1 MTTPY
6 RLSIGIDFGVC
17 TSGVSYCLL
26 RPNEAVS
33 SAVEIEF
40 GGEGKTLVP
49 SALGVNGN
57 WGNDIAAGEDKFTL
71 FKLKLLHT
79 DDLLQSYRQ
88 TPEQLTFVRDAL
100 GKIERAGKTDID
112 VVAEYLR
119 RLWAFAADSLSV
131 ILRRKGLISL
141 SDLEARFVFGIPAV
155 WGVDTRSR
163 MEQAIQHSGLF
174 KLGDRPPAPLD
185 FIAEPEAA
193 AIAMFPRLAVS
204 YNLQDGQTVVICD
217 CGGGTV
223 DVISYEITSL
233 EPLTVREIVSGEG
246 QLLGDMFMKSA
257 LVALIK
263 SRVQEDYRDNADL
276 DLADLDNEIEA
287 VWDRVSK
294 IQGNTMRRAGWCH
307 RLDITYV
314 DGRIGRQVVLSGRD
328 VLRALNTCTDSIVRL
343 LRT

>member
-26 RPNEAVS
+26 GPNEAVS
-33 SAVEIEF
+33 SAVEILF
-40 GGEGKTLVP
+40 GNKRKNLVP

-71 FKLKLLHT
+71 FKLQLLHA

-88 TPEQLTFVRDAL
+88 TPEQLAFVRDAL
-100 GKIERAGKTDID
+100 GKIEIASKTGVD

-119 RLWAFAADSLSV
+119 RLWASAADSLSR
-131 ILRRKGLISL
+131 ILRRKGLSL
-141 SDLEARFVFGIPAV
+141 SDVDVRFVFGIPAV
-155 WGVDTRSR
+155 WRVGTRSR
-163 MEQAIQHSGLF
+163 MEEAIQHSGLLE
-174 KLGDRPPAPLD
+174 LGDRPPAPLD

-193 AIAMFPRLAVS
+193 AIATFPRLAPS
-204 YNLQDGQTVVICD
+204 YNLQDGQTIVICD

-223 DVISYEITSL
+223 DVISYKITSL
-233 EPLTVREIVSGEG
+233 ETLTVREIVSGEG

-287 VWDRVSK
+287 AWARVSR

-314 DGRIGRQVVLSGRD
+314 GGRLGRQVVLSGRD